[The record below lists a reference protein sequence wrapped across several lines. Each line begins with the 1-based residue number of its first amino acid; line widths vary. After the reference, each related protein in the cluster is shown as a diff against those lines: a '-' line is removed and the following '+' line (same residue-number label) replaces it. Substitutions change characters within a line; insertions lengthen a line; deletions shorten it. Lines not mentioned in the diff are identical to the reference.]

1 MNDFYAL
8 IAIEFDPAVDAISRE
23 MFSERMAEYGWRKLP
38 AGWQLEFEARS
49 RSSCHDT
56 VKTHLQLASQAARI
70 ERDHVRAGV
79 MFSDSEPTVV

>member
-1 MNDFYAL
+1 MNDFFAL
-8 IAIEFDPAVDAISRE
+8 LAIEFDPAVDAISRE
-23 MFSERMAEYGWRKLP
+23 IFSERLAEYGWHKLS

-70 ERDHVRAGV
+70 ERAQVKAGV
-79 MFSDSEPTVV
+79 MFSDSEPAEM

>member
-8 IAIEFDPAVDAISRE
+8 IAIEFDAAVDAISRE
-23 MFSERMAEYGWRKLP
+23 MFSERMAEYGWRRLP
-38 AGWQLEFEARS
+38 AGWRLEFEARS

-70 ERDHVRAGV
+70 ECAQVKASV
-79 MFSDSEPTVV
+79 MFGDNEPAEL

>member
-1 MNDFYAL
+1 MNDFFAL
-8 IAIEFDPAVDAISRE
+8 LAIEFDPAVDAISRE
-23 MFSERMAEYGWRKLP
+23 MFAARMAEYGWRKLP

-70 ERDHVRAGV
+70 ERAQLKAAV
-79 MFSDSEPTVV
+79 MFSDNEPTAL